1 MPKTYENLITAPL
14 NIRNQLTAMIR
25 QEAQNAKQGLPCGI
39 VIKVN
44 AMEDE
49 ATIEELYKASQAGVP
64 IQLIVR
70 GICCLIPQK
79 PGLSTNIT
87 VRSIVG
93 DFLEHARIFYFH
105 NQGDAKVYIG
115 SADIMVRSF
124 DKRIESLFVIKS
136 PMLKQQVIN
145 ILAYDLRDNVNSYLM
160 QEDGTYV
167 KITPGDEAPFNIHKA
182 FFELCLDEMMKAR
195 LFD

>member
-1 MPKTYENLITAPL
+1 
-14 NIRNQLTAMIR
+14 
-25 QEAQNAKQGLPCGI
+25 
-39 VIKVN
+39 
-44 AMEDE
+44 
-49 ATIEELYKASQAGVP
+49 VP

-93 DFLEHARIFYFH
+93 DFLEHARICYFH

-136 PMLKQQVIN
+136 PVLKQQVIN
-145 ILAYDLRDNVNSYLM
+145 ILVYDLRDNVNSYLM

-167 KITPGDEAPFNIHKA
+167 KITAGDEAPFNIHKA
-182 FFELCLDEMMKAR
+182 FFELSLDEVMKAR
-195 LFD
+195 LFE